1 MDSVDVEEPP
11 VEAATELELDP
22 PLVVE
27 LPELVIVV
35 DDPPSVPKE
44 VVVLRIVEEESV
56 SEFMG
61 EVDVSSVDDDWA

>member
-1 MDSVDVEEPP
+1 MDSMGVEEPP
-11 VEAATELELDP
+11 VKAAVELTLNP

-44 VVVLRIVEEESV
+44 VVVLRIVEEV
-56 SEFMG
+56 VAGFMV